1 MMQRSSISFNYI
13 FGFRIFQ
20 IMVINVWSLHIW
32 RHLIQALS
40 LDALLTG
47 EHTLILS
54 LLLAWNIFQIIQ
66 LIKLIE
72 DFLLLSVTH
81 LTAWNRI
88 LLWFDLYTVKLV
100 IILRNI
106 FEIHFSFCKCVLDC
120 YLVEN
125 YLIVVWV
132 VVEMGLIHDHAAGTW
147 MKFLVLT
154 I

>member
-1 MMQRSSISFNYI
+1 MMQRSSIPFNYI
-13 FGFRIFQ
+13 FCFRIFQ

-32 RHLIQALS
+32 RHLVQTLS

-54 LLLAWNIFQIIQ
+54 LLLAWNIFQTIQ

-106 FEIHFSFCKCVLDC
+106 FEIHFSFCKCILDC